1 MLKRENEE
9 NTSLGHQQ
17 KLKDVKNEEW
27 GRW

>member
-17 KLKDVKNEEW
+17 KLKDVKNEE
-27 GRW
+27 